1 MTYKEHMLE
10 AILDSWKNKKRISIK
25 QVLEELNSKI
35 QELDQKL
42 KESDENDDLEIDDL
56 NSKLFGM
63 IDATDAENH
72 KNELEELTFDEIC
85 DAVLEDVIKG
95 LLKLHSYQDIP
106 WVL

>member
-1 MTYKEHMLE
+1 MTYKEHILE

-42 KESDENDDLEIDDL
+42 KESDEDDLELDDL
-56 NSKLFGM
+56 DSKLFGM
-63 IDATDAENH
+63 IDATDVENH

-85 DAVLEDVIKG
+85 DAILEDVIKG
-95 LLKLHSYQDIP
+95 LLKLHSFQDIP